1 MASGYKLNNGN
12 DLSTIFES
20 GNSYPSVITGYTTQ
34 TGSDISSLFAAG
46 SSSVIT
52 GYKLDNGND
61 IATVFKLRLTP
72 LDVAGCCLWMDAS
85 DPATITQTSGKVSK
99 WTDKSTNNYTL
110 NQSTSGNQP
119 SYNTTNLLNGLSTLT
134 FNSANKTYLV
144 GDANATNF
152 TPGTK
157 CYSIFAVCKYS
168 DNAAGY
174 VFAKSKAS
182 TGSGRILFGRDATPN
197 YYIQFVHGSGGL
209 SVSTRDTTTAGT
221 YGIREM
227 VINRA
232 SGNDYLYQDGTQ
244 KTTYSYS
251 SDTSTN
257 YTNTFLMLIGA
268 YNDTS
273 GTANPPLA
281 NYYLNGDIAEI
292 VSFANT
298 SDMTDSTR
306 QWVEGYL
313 AWKWGLSTSLPTGH
327 TYKSSAPSSPP
338 P

>member
-46 SSSVIT
+46 SSSSVIT
-52 GYKLDNGND
+52 GYKLNNGND

-119 SYNTTNLLNGLSTLT
+119 SYNTTNLLNGLSTIKFT
-134 FNSANKTYLV
+134 SSSSTYLT
-144 GDANATNF
+144 GDTNANSFAV
-152 TPGTK
+152 GTK

-168 DNAAGY
+168 TTGSGY
-174 VFAKSKAS
+174 IFAKSRAS
-182 TGSGRILFGRDATPN
+182 TGSGRILFGRDVSTL
-197 YYIQFVHGSGGL
+197 YIQFPHDGGSL
-209 SVSTRDTTTAGT
+209 STVSDASYTNNT
-221 YGIREM
+221 YRILELI
-227 VINRA
+227 INRV
-232 SGNDYLYQDGTQ
+232 SGKDYIYQNGTQ
-244 KTTYSYS
+244 IGTTFSYTP
-251 SDTSTN
+251 DTSVN
-257 YTNTFLMLIGA
+257 YSNSYKMLIGA
-268 YNDTS
+268 YNDSAGS
-273 GTANPPLA
+273 GLLSG
-281 NYYLNGDIAEI
+281 YYLNGDVAEI
-292 VSFANT
+292 VSFAN
-298 SDMTDSTR
+298 SYDMTDATR
-306 QWVEGYL
+306 QWIEGYL
-313 AWKWGLSTSLPTGH
+313 AWKWGLSSALPTGH